1 MEQGQDIMGQMD
13 DELSTVFCMIQFG
26 TVFQLVLH
34 PIITIYTIDLYGP
47 VWSVGVVWSVGAV
60 WSVEVVWSVA
70 AVWRMAAVWSVGIVL
85 VFLEWDKR

>member
-1 MEQGQDIMGQMD
+1 MGEVLQWGCLGQDICRTTPGMEQGQDIMGQMA

-47 VWSVGVVWSVGAV
+47 VWSVGVVWSVGA
-60 WSVEVVWSVA
+60 
-70 AVWRMAAVWSVGIVL
+70 L
-85 VFLEWDKR
+85 